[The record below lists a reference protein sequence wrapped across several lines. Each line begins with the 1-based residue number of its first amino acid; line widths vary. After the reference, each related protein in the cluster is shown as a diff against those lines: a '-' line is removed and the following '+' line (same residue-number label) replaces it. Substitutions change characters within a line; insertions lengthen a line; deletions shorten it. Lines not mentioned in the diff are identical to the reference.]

1 MIHSK
6 LNHQDYA
13 HIDYW
18 YKHQWVSSSNNR
30 VTDLVDKS
38 ENENE
43 NENENGE
50 NEDEDEEEE
59 GESASKQIR
68 SVSPAPGAR
77 RGQGRSRAGINVS
90 MRFLQD
96 KDGNII
102 DGHRAREIRIH
113 ARAIFVGFAMQG
125 KQFTSWG
132 DADAAS
138 RKVFYTEMRTRFEEF
153 QFCDLDWKAEQIA
166 TDTFPGWK
174 VTWAKKQKK
183 RLSDQRNGY
192 KWNRQGS
199 ESKEPELKRPKA
211 VPEISSASSAPLP
224 TEASAT
230 LQNAQVFL
238 NFSSQQFLTVII
250 E

>member
-1 MIHSK
+1 MTHTK
-6 LNHQDYA
+6 LNHKDYA
-13 HIDYW
+13 QIDYW

-38 ENENE
+38 ENE

-113 ARAIFVGFAMQG
+113 ARAIFVGFAMHG
-125 KQFTSWG
+125 KHFTSWG

-138 RKVFYTEMRTRFEEF
+138 RKTFYTEMRTRFEEF

-174 VTWAKKQKK
+174 VTWTKKQKK
-183 RLSDQRNGY
+183 IASDQRNGY
-192 KWNRQGS
+192 KRSRQRS
-199 ESKEPELKRPKA
+199 ASKEPESKRPKA
-211 VPEISSASSAPLP
+211 APEVSSTSSVSLP
-224 TEASAT
+224 TGASAM
-230 LQNAQVFL
+230 LQDVQVCL
-238 NFSSQQFLTVII
+238 NFSSPQFLINII
-250 E
+250 V

>member
-1 MIHSK
+1 M
-6 LNHQDYA
+6 
-13 HIDYW
+13 
-18 YKHQWVSSSNNR
+18 SSSNNC

-43 NENENGE
+43 NKNENENGE
-50 NEDEDEEEE
+50 NGDEDKEEEADS
-59 GESASKQIR
+59 GSKQ
-68 SVSPAPGAR
+68 PAPGTR
-77 RGQGRSRAGINVS
+77 CGQGWSRAGINVS

-183 RLSDQRNGY
+183 RSSDQRNGY
-192 KWNRQGS
+192 KRNRQGS
-199 ESKEPELKRPKA
+199 ESKEPELKCPKA

-238 NFSSQQFLTVII
+238 NFSSQRFLTVII